1 MCFDSDP
8 VKAHCCVESTGGV
21 ELLRVQQITDPGIHS
36 KWTFRTFDPKVSL
49 NWYKSRCVESIHPR
63 YCDSQQL
70 QFALLVV
77 SMTDVSNLNNR

>member
-1 MCFDSDP
+1 MCFDSDA

-49 NWYKSRCVESIHPR
+49 NWYKS
-63 YCDSQQL
+63 
-70 QFALLVV
+70 
-77 SMTDVSNLNNR
+77 